1 MKDLVNKAVA
11 LGLGLGVA
19 GKEQAAKLAAAIEKK
34 LGASSKES
42 KAFVAEAVRKGEQT
56 RVELE
61 KQICALAKSV
71 LPVSRR
77 EFDALKAHLARKKKK

>member
-19 GKEQAAKLAAAIEKK
+19 GKEQATKLASAVEKK

-42 KAFVAEAVRKGEQT
+42 KAFVAEAIRKGEQA
-56 RVELE
+56 RIELE
-61 KQICALAKSV
+61 KQICTLAKAV

-77 EFDALKAHLARKKKK
+77 EFDKLKAQLMRKKK